1 MQSFIQD
8 KHKQDAIEALKT
20 IISYPS
26 YLQEDPSGETPFGKD
41 IQEVLEKTLD
51 ICQGLG
57 FRTHLDPEGYYGYAE
72 FGQGEELLAVLCH
85 LDVVPPGNP
94 ELWHSGPFEAVV
106 KDGFIIGRGT
116 QDDKGPSIAALY
128 AMKALMDAD
137 VTFNKR
143 VRFIFGVDEENLWRC
158 LSKYNENEEKATMG
172 FAPDATFPVTY
183 AEKGLLQ
190 VKLHSKQASAY
201 TLKAGEAMNV
211 VPEEATYEG
220 EWADQ
225 LAPYLEAAGTD
236 FVQDGQKL
244 TVKGKSVHSK
254 NAPNGI
260 NAIVK
265 LADALKEVDQSPALT
280 FLSEA
285 VQHDARGLAIFGELQ
300 DDVSGVL
307 TCNAATLAIGAD
319 ETVIGIDIRYPV
331 TIEKDLIVNHLQA
344 AADKYG
350 LEYEEYDFLRA
361 LYVPLET
368 PLVQTLMSVYQE
380 KTGDMREAMVSG
392 GATYARTME
401 NCVAFGAQ
409 MPHAEATLHGPNER
423 MALEDIYAAMDIYAE
438 VIYRLVTQ

>member
-41 IQEVLEKTLD
+41 IQDVLEKTLD

-158 LSKYNENEEKATMG
+158 LSNIASLMIWMM
-172 FAPDATFPVTY
+172 
-183 AEKGLLQ
+183 LL
-190 VKLHSKQASAY
+190 
-201 TLKAGEAMNV
+201 
-211 VPEEATYEG
+211 
-220 EWADQ
+220 
-225 LAPYLEAAGTD
+225 
-236 FVQDGQKL
+236 
-244 TVKGKSVHSK
+244 
-254 NAPNGI
+254 
-260 NAIVK
+260 
-265 LADALKEVDQSPALT
+265 
-280 FLSEA
+280 
-285 VQHDARGLAIFGELQ
+285 
-300 DDVSGVL
+300 
-307 TCNAATLAIGAD
+307 
-319 ETVIGIDIRYPV
+319 
-331 TIEKDLIVNHLQA
+331 
-344 AADKYG
+344 
-350 LEYEEYDFLRA
+350 
-361 LYVPLET
+361 
-368 PLVQTLMSVYQE
+368 
-380 KTGDMREAMVSG
+380 
-392 GATYARTME
+392 
-401 NCVAFGAQ
+401 
-409 MPHAEATLHGPNER
+409 
-423 MALEDIYAAMDIYAE
+423 
-438 VIYRLVTQ
+438 